1 MRPGCSARQGRQT
14 RADDSSDR
22 RFQRSGAASAGFGSC
37 RLPERRAAAHEG
49 AHFGS
54 CHTFALPR
62 LRAGTA
68 SKWPLGNAFVPR
80 SGCGRPRHHATAAAK
95 FLHSPGSS
103 YRTSIAP
110 VPWDLAARRA
120 ARLGVD
126 SVRPSHPSRRSIGTH
141 ATLRLSAWSAILTK
155 SASRRGQSVWNIQ
168 TPPLPSICA
177 PLQGQPRWCQR
188 PPRLVRNDLR
198 RHPLL
203 RGSSRLRPKKMNG
216 FCRVARDHMLGDI
229 FLPREL
235 VAARPGATFRPEAPH
250 GSRRTASGNGQV
262 QGLGAWHV
270 HCGMVPV

>member
-95 FLHSPGSS
+95 FLHSPGSH
-103 YRTSIAP
+103 RFHGIWLRDALP
-110 VPWDLAARRA
+110 DLGLTVFVQVIHPD
-120 ARLGVD
+120 ARLAPMQLFVCLLG
-126 SVRPSHPSRRSIGTH
+126 
-141 ATLRLSAWSAILTK
+141 
-155 SASRRGQSVWNIQ
+155 
-168 TPPLPSICA
+168 LP
-177 PLQGQPRWCQR
+177 
-188 PPRLVRNDLR
+188 
-198 RHPLL
+198 
-203 RGSSRLRPKKMNG
+203 
-216 FCRVARDHMLGDI
+216 F
-229 FLPREL
+229 
-235 VAARPGATFRPEAPH
+235 
-250 GSRRTASGNGQV
+250 
-262 QGLGAWHV
+262 
-270 HCGMVPV
+270 